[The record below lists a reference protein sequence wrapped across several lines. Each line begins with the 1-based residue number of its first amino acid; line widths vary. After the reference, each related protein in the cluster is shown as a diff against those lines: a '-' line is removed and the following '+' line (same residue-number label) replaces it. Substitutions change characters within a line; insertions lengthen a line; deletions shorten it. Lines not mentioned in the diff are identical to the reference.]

1 MKMIPRPVYLA
12 WLLRHKDQ
20 QLLKVVSGVRRCGK
34 SVLFS
39 IYREHLL
46 QSGVEERQIVFLNF
60 EDLDNEALTDYRSLN
75 EYIKAR
81 LIPDRINYIFL
92 DEIQM
97 VDQFEKVVNSLSLK
111 ENIDIYLTGSNAYF
125 MSGELATLLSGRYV
139 ELKMLPLSFA
149 EFSSYS
155 RETVPKPSVKEQFNQ
170 YMELGSFPFVLRYGY
185 GQQESREYLR
195 DVYNTVLLK
204 EVVARLRVSDV
215 NMLEN
220 VTKFLLH
227 NIGSLVSPAKIS
239 RTLKSQGKGIDQKTV
254 DKYLRGLTDS
264 LMVYEAIRFNV
275 KGKQFL
281 AQQHKYYAV
290 DIALRNMLVRSKDSD
305 IGHLLEN
312 IVYLELLRR
321 GNDVY
326 VGQLNDGTEID
337 FVASSPDGQ
346 SYYQVSA
353 TVLAEETLRREL
365 APLQKITDNYPK
377 YLLTLDEIFG
387 NADYDGIKKRNVLEW
402 LLEERA

>member
-34 SVLFS
+34 SALFS